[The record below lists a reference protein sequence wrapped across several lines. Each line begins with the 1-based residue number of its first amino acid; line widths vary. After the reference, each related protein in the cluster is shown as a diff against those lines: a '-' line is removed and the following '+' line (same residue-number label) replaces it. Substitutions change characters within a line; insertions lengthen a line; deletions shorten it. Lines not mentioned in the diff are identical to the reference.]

1 MALAMAAKS
10 VAHPQ
15 YQLLKLLKD
24 EKSDCKMTESK
35 DKVSSQLYDL
45 QKDLAA
51 AKSLMRSALKDRP
64 ITVKM
69 CADFSFTTTAA
80 TVYNTV
86 ANLVPG
92 LAFGFSSFAALF
104 DEYKTTHIKFM
115 VQVGPRV
122 NIAQP
127 MIYPR
132 WTIAVD
138 FAVNTAAT
146 SIVDNM
152 QQSHVLLG
160 VMNTNG
166 ALTYPNSM
174 TESGLRTLSVSI
186 PPGPMADVGIVSDL
200 MSGIWVPASDSS
212 AIVAYALPYFESGGG
227 LSQFTLQGIIE
238 YTVAWRLRG

>member
-1 MALAMAAKS
+1 MAMRMAEKC
-10 VAHPQ
+10 VKHPSFP
-15 YQLLKLLKD
+15 LLRM
-24 EKSDCKMTESK
+24 MTESK
-35 DKVSSQLYDL
+35 SSEGDFKDAKVEALL
-45 QKDLAA
+45 VELKTDLAA
-51 AKSLMRSALKDRP
+51 AKQMMRSALRDKP

-69 CADFSFTTTAA
+69 CADFTFTTVAA

-92 LAFGFSSFAALF
+92 LAYGFGSFAAVF
-104 DEYKTTHIKFM
+104 DEYKCTHVKFL

-132 WTIAVD
+132 WILTVD
-138 FAVNTAAT
+138 FANNTALT
-146 SIVDNM
+146 SIVAGM
-152 QQSHVLLG
+152 AQSHVMLG

-174 TESGLRTLSVSI
+174 TESGLRSLNVKI
-186 PPGPMADVGIVSDL
+186 PSGVMADVGIVSDL
-200 MSGIWVPASDSS
+200 MSGLWVPTADGA

-227 LSQFTLQGIIE
+227 LSQFTLTGVIE
-238 YTVAWRLRG
+238 YTVEWRCRG